1 MRKARLRHKKPQN
14 GEDAEMDAKLGTL
27 QRDVMRALGFLTRLP
42 IAPKWF
48 EGDDGK
54 LSVTVRAFP
63 IAATLAALPSVLA
76 LVVGTALDLPVL
88 LTSTLSV
95 AIMII
100 VGGALHEDGLADC
113 ADGFFG
119 GFDRERRLEIMR
131 DSRIGAFGAMA
142 LVFAILVRVIAVAAV
157 LQSSLWGAAAAM
169 IAAAAAGRTAL
180 VWHWTDLP
188 GARMGG
194 VADKAGQPTEDAS
207 VFALVTGIAI
217 AAILAI
223 LMCGLAPAVIAAALA
238 IAATLIFRSL
248 CASKI
253 GGHTGDTLG
262 AAAILAELAFLTGL
276 ASGL

>member
-1 MRKARLRHKKPQN
+1 
-14 GEDAEMDAKLGTL
+14 MDANLGTL

-42 IAPKWF
+42 VAPKWF

-63 IAATLAALPSVLA
+63 IAAALAALPAAMVLV
-76 LVVGTALDLPVL
+76 LGTALDLPVL
-88 LTSTLSV
+88 LTATLAVAST
-95 AIMII
+95 II
-100 VGGALHEDGLADC
+100 VGGALHEDGLSDC

-119 GFDRERRLEIMR
+119 GFDRERRLDIMK

-142 LVFAILVRVIAVAAV
+142 LIFAILVRVIAVAAI
-157 LQSSLWGAAAAM
+157 LQAGLWGAAAAM

-180 VWHWTDLP
+180 LWHWTDLP
-188 GARMGG
+188 GARTGG

-217 AAILAI
+217 AGALAILFRGFAPAILAT
-223 LMCGLAPAVIAAALA
+223 ALA
-238 IAATLIFRSL
+238 VAATIVFRSL
-248 CASKI
+248 CVSKI

-262 AAAILAELAFLTGL
+262 AAAILAELAFLAGL

>member
-1 MRKARLRHKKPQN
+1 
-14 GEDAEMDAKLGTL
+14 MDINLGTL

-42 IAPKWF
+42 VAPKWF

-63 IAATLAALPSVLA
+63 IAAALAALPAVLA
-76 LVVGTALDLPVL
+76 LVLGTVLDLPVL
-88 LTSTLSV
+88 LTATLAVAST
-95 AIMII
+95 II
-100 VGGALHEDGLADC
+100 AGGALHEDGLADC

-119 GFDRERRLEIMR
+119 GFDRERRLEIMK
-131 DSRIGAFGAMA
+131 DSRIGTFGAMA
-142 LVFAILVRVIAVAAV
+142 LIMAVLVRVIAVAAI
-157 LQSSLWGAAAAM
+157 LQSGLWGAAAAM

-188 GARMGG
+188 GARTGG
-194 VADKAGQPTEDAS
+194 VADKAGQPAEDAS

-217 AAILAI
+217 AAIFAI
-223 LMCGLAPAVIAAALA
+223 LLRGVAPAVLAAALA
-238 IAATLIFRSL
+238 VGTTITFRLL
-248 CASKI
+248 CMKKI

-262 AAAILAELAFLTGL
+262 AAAILAELAFLAGL